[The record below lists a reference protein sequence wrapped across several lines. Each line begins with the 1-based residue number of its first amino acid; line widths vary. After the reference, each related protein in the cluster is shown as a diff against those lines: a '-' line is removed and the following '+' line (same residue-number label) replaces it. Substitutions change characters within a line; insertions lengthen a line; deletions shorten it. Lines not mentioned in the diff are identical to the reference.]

1 MKEPLGNS
9 KFKFNAFLWC
19 SNLNLVAF
27 HFPNEFELLEL
38 LATFIQKKKLKINL
52 KIAKAQK
59 IAKFHQIL
67 NLKKQVNENLKTRN

>member
-1 MKEPLGNS
+1 MKEPLGNL

-27 HFPNEFELLEL
+27 HFPMNLNYLNYWQLLSR
-38 LATFIQKKKLKINL
+38 KKLKSNL

-59 IAKFHQIL
+59 IAKYHQIHF
-67 NLKKQVNENLKTRN
+67 KKR

>member
-1 MKEPLGNS
+1 MKEPLGNL

-19 SNLNLVAF
+19 SNLTLVAF

-38 LATFIQKKKLKINL
+38 LATFIQKKIKRNL

-59 IAKFHQIL
+59 IAKITKYNSFK
-67 NLKKQVNENLKTRN
+67 NKVNKN